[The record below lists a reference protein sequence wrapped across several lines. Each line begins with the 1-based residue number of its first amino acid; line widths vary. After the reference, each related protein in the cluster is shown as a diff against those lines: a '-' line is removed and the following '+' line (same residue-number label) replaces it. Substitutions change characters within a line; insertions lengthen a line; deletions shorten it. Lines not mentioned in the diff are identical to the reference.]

1 VITKGW
7 TRAAR
12 KRDGR
17 SKSYRRWEGARH
29 SALLRVRAALVRL
42 LVVLVGASELTLDV
56 AALLVAAVGT
66 AAGALNV
73 GDKGRLLADERVGGR
88 HDIVD
93 EPVHHVGR
101 QRLADL
107 EWAGVRAA
115 GSAFVP
121 EGAAK
126 AKVTHD
132 DAEDLDVLEVGRERV
147 VWHDPAVE
155 AEQLLD
161 PLLLDVRVGRLELVG
176 EAERDDGQA
185 PTEALGEARESVDE
199 PHEIAP

>member
-1 VITKGW
+1 V
-7 TRAAR
+7 
-12 KRDGR
+12 
-17 SKSYRRWEGARH
+17 
-29 SALLRVRAALVRL
+29 
-42 LVVLVGASELTLDV
+42 
-56 AALLVAAVGT
+56 
-66 AAGALNV
+66 
-73 GDKGRLLADERVGGR
+73 
-88 HDIVD
+88 
-93 EPVHHVGR
+93 R
-101 QRLADL
+101 QR
-107 EWAGVRAA
+107 RK
-115 GSAFVP
+115 S
-121 EGAAK
+121 
-126 AKVTHD
+126 THD